1 MCKCQVM
8 LLAPLTRPQP
18 TPEADVRGEKCTK
31 TIRACGTSVT
41 RNARVQD
48 DRATNKNM
56 EKTDEC
62 WDDFIRTRK
71 NIDGKRNQ
79 AVAYEQTLRCLQL
92 GCYTWK
98 VIEMLSKHP
107 QMSRIN
113 IITYNYSIYVRSIK
127 LIRLI
132 E

>member
-1 MCKCQVM
+1 M
-8 LLAPLTRPQP
+8 LLVPLTRPQP

-48 DRATNKNM
+48 DQATNTNR

-79 AVAYEQTLRCLQL
+79 AVAYSCLL
-92 GCYTWK
+92 KSNGTNIAWPTAW
-98 VIEMLSKHP
+98 MLHLESHRNAIKTSTHV
-107 QMSRIN
+107 QDQ
-113 IITYNYSIYVRSIK
+113 YNYSIYVRRIK